1 MSSFDADAEAA
12 AKLFAALKI
21 PPSYLKARIRDN
33 RPKTYKGKQV
43 EYRGEI
49 SDRESF
55 EGKPEGIYY
64 RISTGSYYCYYDGV
78 DRSTLDLWLEPCQYN
93 PEMAGKK
100 PRWYSDVRVVL
111 DEDYWVVTSS
121 ADFTGNVS
129 NTLENEE

>member
-1 MSSFDADAEAA
+1 MSSFDTDAEAA

-55 EGKPEGIYY
+55 EGKSEGIYY
-64 RISTGSYYCYYDGV
+64 MISTGSYYCYYDGV
-78 DRSTLDLWLEPCQYN
+78 DRSTLDLWMEPLLSN
-93 PEMAGKK
+93 PANVGKK
-100 PRWYSDVRVVL
+100 PNWYSDVRVVL

-121 ADFTGNVS
+121 VDFTGNVS

>member
-55 EGKPEGIYY
+55 EGKSEGIYY
-64 RISTGSYYCYYDGV
+64 MISTGSYYCYYDGV
-78 DRSTLDLWLEPCQYN
+78 DRSTLDLWLEPCLSN
-93 PEMAGKK
+93 PENAGKK

>member
-1 MSSFDADAEAA
+1 MSSFDTDAEAA

-78 DRSTLDLWLEPCQYN
+78 DRSTLDLWLEPCPSN
-93 PEMAGKK
+93 PENAGKK
-100 PRWYSDVRVVL
+100 PRWYSDARVVL
-111 DEDYWVVTSS
+111 DEDYLVVTSS
-121 ADFTGNVS
+121 VDFTGNVS

>member
-1 MSSFDADAEAA
+1 MSSFDTDAEAA

-21 PPSYLKARIRDN
+21 PPTYLKARIRDN

-55 EGKPEGIYY
+55 EGKSEGIYY
-64 RISTGSYYCYYDGV
+64 MISTGSYYCYYDGV
-78 DRSTLDLWLEPCQYN
+78 DRSTLDLWMEPLLSN
-93 PEMAGKK
+93 PANVGKK
-100 PRWYSDVRVVL
+100 PNWYSDVRVVL

-121 ADFTGNVS
+121 VDFTGNVS